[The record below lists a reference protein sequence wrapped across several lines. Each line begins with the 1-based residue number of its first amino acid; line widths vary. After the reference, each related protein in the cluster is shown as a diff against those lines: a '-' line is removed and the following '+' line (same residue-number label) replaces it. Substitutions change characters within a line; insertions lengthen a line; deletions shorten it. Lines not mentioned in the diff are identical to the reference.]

1 MLLKKYLLYYT
12 NMYRTTIIYKLFSAK
27 INKSFIS
34 YTTDMKKAM
43 CNLKCYKKTG
53 RVHRSKSADIIAQDD
68 AECIVLQ
75 RYENAPNRNF
85 ILGELNKFKAS
96 EDQDVLVN
104 KLIFLKSKEVRLKE
118 NREKYHETNAQLKY
132 YYANKFKINRANV
145 LKKMKKSGVMP
156 KKETLQKYNI
166 TQEEIDECIPKKESV
181 PVSTLP

>member
-34 YTTDMKKAM
+34 YTTDMKRAM
-43 CNLKCYKKTG
+43 CNLKCYKNTG

-75 RYENAPNRNF
+75 RYEDAPNHNF
-85 ILGELNKFKAS
+85 ILGELNKFKAL

-104 KLIFLKSKEVRLKE
+104 KLIFLKTKEARLKE

-145 LKKMKKSGVMP
+145 LKKMKKTGRLP
-156 KKETLQKYNI
+156 QEGTLRKYEI
-166 TQEEIDECIPKKESV
+166 SQEEVDACI
-181 PVSTLP
+181 

>member
-12 NMYRTTIIYKLFSAK
+12 NMYRTTIIYKLYSAK

-34 YTTDMKKAM
+34 YTTDMKRAM
-43 CNLKCYKKTG
+43 CNLKCYQKTG

-85 ILGELNKFKAS
+85 ILGELNKFKAL

-118 NREKYHETNAQLKY
+118 NREKYHETNAQLHY

-166 TQEEIDECIPKKESV
+166 TQKKN
-181 PVSTLP
+181 

>member
-1 MLLKKYLLYYT
+1 M
-12 NMYRTTIIYKLFSAK
+12 RTTVIYKLYSSK

-34 YTTDMKKAM
+34 YTTDMKRAM

-68 AECIVLQ
+68 AECIVLKK
-75 RYENAPNRNF
+75 YDDVPDRNF
-85 ILGELNKFKAS
+85 ILSELNTFKAL

-104 KLIFLKSKEVRLKE
+104 KLVFLKSKEVRRKE
-118 NREKYHETNAQLKY
+118 SRERYHETNAQLQY
-132 YYANKFKINRANV
+132 YYANKYKINRANV

-166 TQEEIDECIPKKESV
+166 TQEEIDIHIPKK
-181 PVSTLP
+181 

>member
-12 NMYRTTIIYKLFSAK
+12 KMYRTTIIYKLFSAK

-34 YTTDMKKAM
+34 YTTDMKRAM
-43 CNLKCYKKTG
+43 CNLKCYQKTG

-75 RYENAPNRNF
+75 RYEDAPNRNF
-85 ILGELNKFKAS
+85 ILGELNKFKAL

-104 KLIFLKSKEVRLKE
+104 KLIFLKTKEARLKE

-145 LKKMKKSGVMP
+145 LKKMKKTGRLP
-156 KKETLQKYNI
+156 QEGTLRKYEI
-166 TQEEIDECIPKKESV
+166 SQEEVDACI
-181 PVSTLP
+181 

>member
-34 YTTDMKKAM
+34 YTTDMKRAM
-43 CNLKCYKKTG
+43 SNLKCYKNTG

-75 RYENAPNRNF
+75 RYEDAPNRNF
-85 ILGELNKFKAS
+85 ILGELNKFKAL

-166 TQEEIDECIPKKESV
+166 TQEEIDIHIPKK
-181 PVSTLP
+181 

>member
-1 MLLKKYLLYYT
+1 M
-12 NMYRTTIIYKLFSAK
+12 RTTVIYKLYSAK

-34 YTTDMKKAM
+34 YTTDMKRAM
-43 CNLKCYKKTG
+43 CNLKCYQKTG

-75 RYENAPNRNF
+75 KYEDAPNRNF

-104 KLIFLKSKEVRLKE
+104 KLVFLKSKEVRRKE
-118 NREKYHETNAQLKY
+118 GRERYHETNAQLQYYHMNKY
-132 YYANKFKINRANV
+132 KINRANV

-156 KKETLQKYNI
+156 KKETLQKYHI
-166 TQEEIDECIPKKESV
+166 TQEEIDEYIPKK
-181 PVSTLP
+181 